1 MTWISRSV
9 WLITSPACSRVAS
22 WSRNRPKASAPT
34 PKSRKSILGSRVM
47 LEVRDLHSG
56 YGEAVVVRGVSLDVG
71 AGEIVALLGRN
82 GMGKT
87 TLIRSIMGLTPPRIR
102 SGSITWRGESLVG
115 LRPHDIAARKIAI
128 VPQGRRLFPSL
139 TVTEHLTMLKGARA
153 KTGWTLERVFGLFP
167 RLAERRH
174 HRGGQLS
181 GGERGMLAV
190 GRALMIDPQL
200 ILMDEPSEGLAP
212 VTVQLLEQILL
223 DLKREGLSILLVEQN
238 LYSAL
243 AVADRVYIL
252 ETGKVVHQ
260 GEAATLA
267 QQTDLLFA
275 RLGVQ

>member
-1 MTWISRSV
+1 
-9 WLITSPACSRVAS
+9 
-22 WSRNRPKASAPT
+22 
-34 PKSRKSILGSRVM
+34 M
-47 LEVRDLHSG
+47 LEVRNLYSG

-71 AGEIVALLGRN
+71 VGEIVALLGRN

-87 TLIRSIMGLTPPRIR
+87 TLIRSIMGLSPPLIS
-102 SGSITWRGESLVG
+102 SGTVAWRGESLVG
-115 LRPHDIAARKIAI
+115 LRPHDIAGRKIAI

-139 TVTEHLTMLKGARA
+139 TVIEHLTMLKSARA
-153 KTGWTLERVFGLFP
+153 KDGWTVDRVFGIFP
-167 RLAERRH
+167 RLAERRY

-190 GRALMIDPQL
+190 GRALMIDPEL

-212 VTVQLLEQILL
+212 VIVQHLEEIIL

-252 ETGKVVHQ
+252 ETGQIVHQ
-260 GEAATLA
+260 GGAKELSG
-267 QQTDLLFA
+267 QTELLFR
-275 RLGVQ
+275 RLGVN

>member
-1 MTWISRSV
+1 
-9 WLITSPACSRVAS
+9 
-22 WSRNRPKASAPT
+22 
-34 PKSRKSILGSRVM
+34 M

-56 YGEAVVVRGVSLDVG
+56 YGDAVVVRGVSLDVKP
-71 AGEIVALLGRN
+71 GEIVALLGRN

-87 TLIRSIMGLTPPRIR
+87 TVIRSIMGLVPPQVR
-102 SGSITWRGESLVG
+102 SGTITWRGESLVG
-115 LRPHDIAARKIAI
+115 MPAHDIAGRKIAI

-139 TVTEHLTMLKGARA
+139 TVTEHLTMLKSARA
-153 KTGWTLERVFGLFP
+153 KQGWTLDRVFGIFP

-212 VTVQLLEQILL
+212 VMVQHLESIIL
-223 DLKREGLSILLVEQN
+223 DLKKEGLSILLVEQN

-243 AVADRVYIL
+243 AVADRVYIM
-252 ETGKVVHQ
+252 ETGQIVHQ
-260 GEAATLA
+260 GDAKEMSE
-267 QQTDLLFA
+267 QTDVLFA
-275 RLGVQ
+275 RLGVH

>member
-1 MTWISRSV
+1 
-9 WLITSPACSRVAS
+9 
-22 WSRNRPKASAPT
+22 
-34 PKSRKSILGSRVM
+34 M

-56 YGEAVVVRGVSLDVG
+56 YGEAIVVRGVSLHIG

-87 TLIRSIMGLTPPRIR
+87 TLVGSIMGLAPRVH
-102 SGSITWRGESLVG
+102 SGSIKWGGQELVG
-115 LRPHDIAARKIAI
+115 LRPHDIANRKIAI

-139 TVTEHLTMLKGARA
+139 TVLEHLSMLKSIRA
-153 KTGWTLERVFGLFP
+153 KDGWTVDRVFALFP

-212 VTVQLLEQILL
+212 VMVQHLEATIL
-223 DLKREGLSILLVEQN
+223 DLKRAGLSILLVEQN

-243 AVADRVYIL
+243 AVADRVYIID
-252 ETGKVVHQ
+252 TGQLVYQ
-260 GEAATLA
+260 GDARELL
-267 QQTDLLFA
+267 QQPDLLSEH
-275 RLGVQ
+275 LGVQ